1 MPVEHHLRGFC
12 CANQTGLLSLHH
24 LLGDVIKV
32 FFFATDSF
40 CSQLLLTV
48 TRSERM
54 LRTVELVVCGTWYH
68 GA

>member
-32 FFFATDSF
+32 FFFCYGF
-40 CSQLLLTV
+40 FLLSV
-48 TRSERM
+48 APN
-54 LRTVELVVCGTWYH
+54 CYKI
-68 GA
+68 GANVANC